1 MEAHRNPSAAS
12 FEEDLAKVKKP
23 AAAVAFCADRFM
35 EAPLHVA
42 ASSLLRNLRSDY
54 TARFYFLLTGFSEGD
69 IDCLRGTLDKTGR
82 SYSMRILGAENIR
95 LPQGLPPLHGNF
107 VIYHRLLLPD
117 LVDEKHLLYLDCDLQ
132 VNVDVAPLFEID
144 MANKPAGFV
153 VYGAV
158 RHSLDG
164 SFQVSIGRSPDG
176 LVLNDGLMLFNL
188 PEWRR
193 QRCSEA
199 VWKFGLKHRTEL
211 VSHEQSI
218 LRALFADD
226 CYRLGPEF
234 NFSLTADFRGEI
246 PRAAILHYV
255 GSPKPWDIG
264 GRLLLPYADRWFAA
278 LRETAIPFA
287 KRRFWL
293 NPRSW
298 LRVPRIF
305 GGYRRAIRFRI
316 RGLRGRR

>member
-1 MEAHRNPSAAS
+1 
-12 FEEDLAKVKKP
+12 
-23 AAAVAFCADRFM
+23 M

-42 ASSLLRNLRSDY
+42 ASSLLRNLRSDC
-54 TARFYFLLTGFSEGD
+54 TARFYFLLTGFSEDD
-69 IDCLRGTLDKTGR
+69 IDCLRRTLDKTGR
-82 SYSMRILGAENIR
+82 SHSIRILGAENIH
-95 LPQGLPPLHGNF
+95 LPEGLPSLHGNF
-107 VIYHRLLLPD
+107 VIYYRLLLPD
-117 LVDEKHLLYLDCDLQ
+117 LVEEKRLLYLDCDLL

-144 MANKPAGFV
+144 MQNYPAGFV

-158 RHSLDG
+158 RQSLDG
-164 SFQVSIGRSPDG
+164 AFQISVGRSPDG
-176 LVLNDGLMLFNL
+176 LVLNDGVMLFNM

-193 QRCSEA
+193 QRCSNA
-199 VWKFGLKHRTEL
+199 VWDFGLKHRDGL

-234 NFSLTADFRGEI
+234 NFSLTADISGEI
-246 PRAAILHYV
+246 PRGAILHYV

-264 GRLLLPYADRWFAA
+264 GRLLLPYADQWFAA
-278 LRETAIPFA
+278 LRDTAIPFA

-293 NPRSW
+293 NQRSW
-298 LRVPRIF
+298 ARLPRIL

-316 RGLRGRR
+316 HGFRGQQ